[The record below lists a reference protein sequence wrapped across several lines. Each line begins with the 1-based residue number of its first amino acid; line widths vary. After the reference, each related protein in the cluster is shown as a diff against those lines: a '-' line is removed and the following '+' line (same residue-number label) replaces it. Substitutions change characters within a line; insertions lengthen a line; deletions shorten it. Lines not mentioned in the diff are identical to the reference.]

1 MIIYNEL
8 KMGGGESIFEIS
20 EFGEEE
26 KRGKYLLFLPFLSHS
41 YSIAC
46 WLSRVPG
53 RKATCSSGHLYE
65 LRVKEL

>member
-26 KRGKYLLFLPFLSHS
+26 KRGKYLLF
-41 YSIAC
+41 
-46 WLSRVPG
+46 
-53 RKATCSSGHLYE
+53 SSPSSPTLT
-65 LRVKEL
+65 R